1 MKTVAIIGST
11 GSIGLQALDV
21 LADLGDEYKIIALAA
36 NKNTEL
42 IAAQV
47 EKFKPQ
53 LVTLQDKKARAG
65 LKSLLSTKRTKV
77 IDCEDPVEAIVTEAN
92 ADITLVS
99 VVGAAGLLPSLS
111 AAKLGKRLALANKE
125 SLVMGG
131 DLLIKTCKEHAT
143 ELIPVDSE
151 HSAIF
156 QCLLGQDTKELKK
169 IILTASG
176 GPFLNVAKAK
186 MEQASVAEALNHPNW
201 KMGGKITIDSATMMN
216 KGLEVIEAHHLF
228 QVDYGRIEVIIH
240 PQSVVHSLVEYND
253 GSLIAQ
259 LGLADMRVPIQFAF
273 SYPKRMKRSPSLS
286 LKGKKLDFFEPD
298 LTKFGC
304 LRLAYDAGRAGGDRP
319 IVLNA
324 ANEVAVESFLAQKI
338 SFGSI
343 YKLIAETL
351 SSFPES
357 KSDALAAKLE
367 TDISVRAYVS
377 RLINS
382 RRWTEY

>member
-1 MKTVAIIGST
+1 MKTVAIVGST

-21 LADLGDEYKIIALAA
+21 LAALSDEYKIVALAA

-42 IAAQV
+42 IAEQV
-47 EKFKPQ
+47 EKFQPQ
-53 LVTLQDKKARAG
+53 LVTLQDRKARTR
-65 LKSLLSTKRTKV
+65 LKSLLRTQKTKL
-77 IDCEDPVEAIVTEAN
+77 IDCQDPVEAIVTEAN

-99 VVGAAGLLPSLS
+99 VVGAAGLLPSLR

-125 SLVMGG
+125 ALVIGG
-131 DLLIKTCKEHAT
+131 DLLINTCRKHST

-176 GPFLNVAKAK
+176 GPFLSIPKVK
-186 MEQASVAEALNHPNW
+186 MEKASVKEALNHPNW

-228 QVDYGRIEVIIH
+228 QLDYTGIEVIIH
-240 PQSVVHSLVEYND
+240 PQSLVHSLVEYND
-253 GSLIAQ
+253 GSLLAQ
-259 LGLADMRVPIQFAF
+259 LGLPDMRVPIQFAF
-273 SYPKRMKRSPSLS
+273 SYPKRIKRKTSLS
-286 LKGKKLDFFEPD
+286 LIGKKLDFFEPD
-298 LTKFGC
+298 FDKFGC
-304 LRLAYDAGRAGGDRP
+304 LRLAYEAGKSGKDRP

-338 SFGSI
+338 AFGSI
-343 YKLIAETL
+343 YKIVAEAL
-351 SSFPES
+351 ASFPES
-357 KSDALAAKLE
+357 ESATLTAKLE
-367 TDISVRAYVS
+367 TDKLARAYVL

-382 RRWTEY
+382 RRWTE